1 MQNTEQQKQKPT
13 VRKFIQAIGM
23 LVVLAA
29 VVLVG
34 IVVIF
39 FWSATKVCPTQVQYL
54 DAGGS
59 LPFAVPED
67 AADQRYVIYRTTF
80 SKTYLY
86 SFVLDADAL
95 EAYITTLTTEHSVGK
110 TEDDMQYG
118 YGRWYGK
125 KVADCCDPSYPAD
138 NFPVSLPFAEVTE
151 EAIEDYEVVLYSPS
165 GTGSRSSAVVADRN
179 TGRIV
184 VYTRSGM

>member
-1 MQNTEQQKQKPT
+1 
-13 VRKFIQAIGM
+13 M
-23 LVVLAA
+23 LVALA
-29 VVLVG
+29 VVMIAG

-39 FWSATKVCPTQVQYL
+39 FWSATKGCPTQAYYL

-67 AADQRYVIYRTTF
+67 AADQRYVIYKTTF
-80 SKTYLY
+80 SKAYLY
-86 SFVLDADAL
+86 SFVLDADAFD
-95 EAYITTLTTEHSVGK
+95 AYITELTTEHSVGK
-110 TEDDMQYG
+110 TETDMQYG

-125 KVADCCDPSYPAD
+125 KVADCYDAAHPAD

-151 EAIEDYEVVLYSPS
+151 EAIETYEVVLYSPP
-165 GTGSRSSAVVADRN
+165 GTGSRSFAVVADRN

-184 VYTRSGM
+184 VYTRRSM